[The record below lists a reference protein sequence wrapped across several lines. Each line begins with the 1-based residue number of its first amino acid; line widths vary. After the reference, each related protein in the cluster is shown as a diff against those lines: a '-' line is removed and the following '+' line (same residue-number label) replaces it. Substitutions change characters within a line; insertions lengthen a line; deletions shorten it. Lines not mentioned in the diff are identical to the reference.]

1 MLLTLKTKSD
11 ILIRLLGDNDSG
23 NIGNTLDINTD
34 QIQYIQR
41 VNDNQEKLN
50 YICLVMGQR
59 TVIITDEDQNTCYDL
74 YFNLKKAIRKKY
86 DYLQVEDNG
95 TISYGNYN
103 TK

>member
-1 MLLTLKTKSD
+1 MLLTLTTKSD
-11 ILIRLLGDNDSG
+11 ILIRLLGDNGSG

-41 VNDNQEKLN
+41 VNDNQEKLT

-59 TVIITDEDQNTCYDL
+59 NVIITDEDQNTCYDL
-74 YFNLKKAIRKKY
+74 YFNLKKAIRKNY

-95 TISYGNYN
+95 DISYGNYN

>member
-11 ILIRLLGDNDSG
+11 ILIRLLGDNGSG

-59 TVIITDEDQNTCYDL
+59 TVIRSTHNAY
-74 YFNLKKAIRKKY
+74 
-86 DYLQVEDNG
+86 
-95 TISYGNYN
+95 
-103 TK
+103 

>member
-1 MLLTLKTKSD
+1 MLLTVTTKSD
-11 ILIRLLGDNDSG
+11 ILIRLLGDNGSG

-41 VNDNQEKLN
+41 VNDNQEKLT

-59 TVIITDEDQNTCYDL
+59 NVIITDEDQNTCYDL
-74 YFNLKKAIRKKY
+74 YFNLKKAIRKNY

-95 TISYGNYN
+95 DISYGKYN